1 MKNNSLFKLA
11 YVDLLTG
18 MMNRNAYEER
28 LQSFRNTPDSISKF
42 SVAIIELDNLEYIN
56 NIYGQNTGDEAI
68 KITARCIFDT
78 LGEIGMCYHIG
89 GGRFACVAVGD
100 MSGYVSALRDLV
112 SFETAND
119 LSVSVGYVN
128 YNNKFKDID
137 EVIRHCDKM
146 IQDEK
151 NMG

>member
-1 MKNNSLFKLA
+1 MRNDNLYKLA
-11 YVDLLTG
+11 YADLQTG
-18 MMNRNAYEER
+18 MMNKNAYEER
-28 LQSFRNTPDSISKF
+28 LQSFRNNPDCINKF
-42 SVAIIELDNLEYIN
+42 SAAIIELESLEYIN
-56 NIYGQNTGDEAI
+56 NIYGKHTGDEAI

>member
-1 MKNNSLFKLA
+1 M
-11 YVDLLTG
+11 
-18 MMNRNAYEER
+18 
-28 LQSFRNTPDSISKF
+28 
-42 SVAIIELDNLEYIN
+42 
-56 NIYGQNTGDEAI
+56 
-68 KITARCIFDT
+68 
-78 LGEIGMCYHIG
+78 
-89 GGRFACVAVGD
+89 
-100 MSGYVSALRDLV
+100 

-128 YNNKFKDID
+128 YNNKFNDID

>member
-1 MKNNSLFKLA
+1 
-11 YVDLLTG
+11 
-18 MMNRNAYEER
+18 
-28 LQSFRNTPDSISKF
+28 
-42 SVAIIELDNLEYIN
+42 
-56 NIYGQNTGDEAI
+56 
-68 KITARCIFDT
+68 
-78 LGEIGMCYHIG
+78 MCYHIG
-89 GGRFACVAVGD
+89 SGRFSCVAVGD
-100 MSGYVSALRDLV
+100 ISGYVSALRDLV

-128 YNNKFKDID
+128 YNNKFNDID